1 MKTRYLS
8 VLGWALVTAAG
19 VGCDDDGDG
28 GSTGGAVAD
37 MGAGG
42 QTGGVVADSGAGG
55 QTGCV
60 VADMGAGG
68 QTGGIVADMGAGG
81 QTGGV
86 VADMGAGG
94 QTGGVVADMGVVGGM
109 PVGGMPVGGMPV
121 GGMPV
126 GGMPVGCVAD
136 ADGDAVC
143 DADDSDCNADGTLLM
158 CRRVAPQCAAG
169 TVPEVRQGCYTD
181 VCVTWAECG
190 APVVQPMFCG
200 GFAGLPCPDGQMCID
215 DPSDA
220 CDPNNGGAD
229 CGGICVLAQP
239 ER

>member
-42 QTGGVVADSGAGG
+42 QTGGVVAD
-55 QTGCV
+55 
-60 VADMGAGG
+60 
-68 QTGGIVADMGAGG
+68 
-81 QTGGV
+81 
-86 VADMGAGG
+86 
-94 QTGGVVADMGVVGGM
+94 MGV
-109 PVGGMPVGGMPV
+109 VGGMPV

-143 DADDSDCNADGTLLM
+143 DVDDSACNADGTLLM

>member
-42 QTGGVVADSGAGG
+42 QTGGVVAD
-55 QTGCV
+55 
-60 VADMGAGG
+60 
-68 QTGGIVADMGAGG
+68 
-81 QTGGV
+81 
-86 VADMGAGG
+86 MGAGG
-94 QTGGVVADMGVVGGM
+94 QTGGVVADMGVVGGMPVGGMPVGGM